1 MSLGRRSAE
10 SANQGKE
17 FVMENEEPAAEKPQ
31 LTPLLSN
38 EALSR
43 LERMRIQSR
52 RRFTNR
58 SRGEHLAGR
67 SGASTEFC
75 DYRDYV
81 PGDDV
86 RFVDWNIFARLNRPY
101 LKLYHQE
108 EEVHVVLLVD
118 GSTSMLFE
126 RKLDWAK
133 ELAAAFGVM
142 ALNGTERLSLYS
154 FRRRDAPPH
163 RLAPCR
169 GRASMKGL
177 FAAVEAVEGGGDVP
191 LEVAMESLLKHHTGR
206 GVVVVLSD
214 FLTFGDL
221 GRAMNR
227 LFTAGLEIFGLQ
239 LLGPTEIDPEV
250 GGDTRFVDSETAAT
264 LDVSAAD
271 DLLPLYQE
279 HRIAYERNVAALC
292 QQRSGR
298 FLTISTADTIEWV
311 LFDLL
316 RRKGWAR

>member
-1 MSLGRRSAE
+1 
-10 SANQGKE
+10 
-17 FVMENEEPAAEKPQ
+17 MENAQPVVEKPR

-38 EALSR
+38 EALTR

-67 SGASTEFC
+67 SGTSTEFC

-81 PGDDV
+81 AGDDV

-108 EEVHVVLLVD
+108 EEAHVVLLVD
-118 GSTSMLFE
+118 ASTSMTYE
-126 RKLDWAK
+126 RKLDRAR

-142 ALNGTERLSLYS
+142 GLNGTERVSAYA
-154 FRRRDAPPH
+154 FRRPGAPSH
-163 RLAPCR
+163 VLSPCH
-169 GRASMKGL
+169 GRASMRGL
-177 FAAVEAVEGGGDVP
+177 FLAVESIEGGGDAP
-191 LEVAMESLLKHHTGR
+191 LEVAMESLLKQHSGR

-214 FLTFGDL
+214 FLTLGDL

-227 LFTAGLEIFGLQ
+227 LFTAGLEIFGVQ
-239 LLGPTEIDPEV
+239 ILGPGEINPEV
-250 GGDTRFVDSETAAT
+250 GGDTRFVDSESEAV

-279 HRIAYERNVAALC
+279 HRTAYERNLAALC
-292 QQRSGR
+292 RQRSGR
-298 FLTISTADTIEWV
+298 FLSISSSDPIEWV

-316 RRKGWAR
+316 RRKGWIR

>member
-1 MSLGRRSAE
+1 
-10 SANQGKE
+10 
-17 FVMENEEPAAEKPQ
+17 
-31 LTPLLSN
+31 
-38 EALSR
+38 
-43 LERMRIQSR
+43 MRIQSR

-67 SGASTEFC
+67 SGTSTEFC

-86 RFVDWNIFARLNRPY
+86 RFVDWNAFARLNRPY

-126 RKLDWAK
+126 RKLDRAK

-142 ALNGTERLSLYS
+142 ALNGTERVSLYS
-154 FRRRDAPPH
+154 FRKTDAPPH
-163 RLAPCR
+163 TLPPCH
-169 GRASMKGL
+169 GRASMRNL
-177 FAAVEAVEGGGDVP
+177 FAAVESVEGGGDVP
-191 LEVAMESLLKHHTGR
+191 LEIAMESLLKHRMGR
-206 GVVVVLSD
+206 GVAVVLSD

-221 GRAMNR
+221 ARAMNR
-227 LFTAGLEIFGLQ
+227 LFSAGLEIFGLQ
-239 LLGPTEIDPEV
+239 VLGPTEIDPEV
-250 GGDTRFVDSETAAT
+250 GGDTRFVDSESAAT
-264 LDVSAAD
+264 LDISAAD
-271 DLLPLYQE
+271 DLVPLYQE
-279 HRIAYERNVAALC
+279 HRIAYEHNLAALC
-292 QQRSGR
+292 RQRSGR
-298 FLTISTADTIEWV
+298 FLSISTADPIEWV